1 MIGMKEIEACK
12 STARSDLGGWVD
24 CDMFRQDEVTR
35 EGINLWGR
43 MMSPFVLVLLS
54 GFLDGACEQSEW
66 GC

>member
-43 MMSPFVLVLLS
+43 MMSPFVLVLLN
-54 GFLDGACEQSEW
+54 GFLDGACEQSVW

>member
-1 MIGMKEIEACK
+1 MRLLSQWPG
-12 STARSDLGGWVD
+12 SGLGGWVD
-24 CDMFRQDEVTR
+24 CDMFRQDEVTG

-43 MMSPFVLVLLS
+43 MMSPFVPVLLN